1 MKLTKTIAAACAL
14 TLTFIAPT
22 ILAKPAVKPA
32 KDTLIMMSADTLP
45 WQEFKVMPGV
55 KVALLY
61 GDPTKKGPFTVRLKF
76 PAKYQLQPHSHA
88 ILEQN
93 TVVSGTLNVGIG
105 DTFDEKKAIK
115 LSPGSFLAVPAHL
128 VHYTWTDQET
138 VIQITGYGPWGIKYV
153 KQPEEQTKN

>member
-1 MKLTKTIAAACAL
+1 MKCTKTIAAACAL
-14 TLTFIAPT
+14 TLAFISPSL
-22 ILAKPAVKPA
+22 LAKQTAKST

-45 WQEFKVMPGV
+45 WQEFKAMPGV
-55 KVALLY
+55 KVAYLY
-61 GDPTKKGPFTVRLKF
+61 GDPTKKGPFTIRLKF

-93 TVVSGTLNVGIG
+93 TVVSGTLNVGLG
-105 DTFDEKKAIK
+105 DVFDEKKATK

-138 VIQITGYGPWGIKYV
+138 VIQITGYGPWNIHYAK
-153 KQPEEQTKN
+153 KPETTEKN